1 MPSYSF
7 ENKYF
12 WKKNSKWKHLKSLL
26 ASTFYSVLI
35 LWEIFIDIK
44 VVELIEMA
52 IERNIQEDAWL
63 MVKNFKGDTNTCQ
76 DEQLLNLKRE

>member
-1 MPSYSF
+1 MSLYSF

-12 WKKNSKWKHLKSLL
+12 WKQNSKWKHLKSLL
-26 ASTFYSVLI
+26 ASTFYSLLI
-35 LWEIFIDIK
+35 LWEFFIDIK
-44 VVELIEMA
+44 VVLIEMG
-52 IERNIQEDAWL
+52 IERNIQEDAWH